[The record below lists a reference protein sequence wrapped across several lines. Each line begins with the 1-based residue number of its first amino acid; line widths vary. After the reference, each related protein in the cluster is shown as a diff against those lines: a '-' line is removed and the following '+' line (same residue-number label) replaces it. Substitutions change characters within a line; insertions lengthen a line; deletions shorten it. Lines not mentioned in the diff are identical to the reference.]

1 MFDELSEKLEA
12 TFARLRGRGVLTEAD
27 IKEGLREVRR
37 VLLEADVNFQLTR
50 EFLERVEKKA
60 VGVSQIR
67 TVSPGQQ
74 LVKIVYDELTA
85 MLGERREGLK
95 LSSVP
100 PTVIMMV
107 GLQGSGKT
115 TTAAKLA
122 RKLKSESRATRLVAA
137 DVYRPAAIDQLE
149 TLGAQLDVP
158 VYADRTTKDVV
169 KIAKAGI
176 EDAKRARDRVVIVD
190 TAGRLQID
198 DDMMAELERLKD
210 AIHPDE
216 ILLVADGMT
225 GQDAVKIAQGF
236 DQRLNVTGVI
246 LTKMDG
252 DARGGAA
259 LSIYGVT
266 KKPIKYIGVGEKTDA
281 LEEFYP
287 ERMAGRILQQG
298 DIVSLVEKAQTAF
311 DADEAKKLEKKVRKE
326 GMDLGDFLTAMKQI
340 ERLGPLE
347 GLLKMLPGVNSK
359 MLKQVKAADPKRMKH
374 VEAIVLSMTLEER
387 KKPDLMNGSRRARV
401 AKGSGRPISEVN
413 RLLEQFREMQKMM
426 KKAAGGQGGPGG
438 GGKFRPNMF
447 GMR

>member
-1 MFDELSEKLEA
+1 VVYQKGTDADPVEIAAWALDKAKEE
-12 TFARLRGRGVLTEAD
+12 GRDVL
-27 IKEGLREVRR
+27 
-37 VLLEADVNFQLTR
+37 
-50 EFLERVEKKA
+50 
-60 VGVSQIR
+60 
-67 TVSPGQQ
+67 
-74 LVKIVYDELTA
+74 
-85 MLGERREGLK
+85 
-95 LSSVP
+95 
-100 PTVIMMV
+100 
-107 GLQGSGKT
+107 
-115 TTAAKLA
+115 
-122 RKLKSESRATRLVAA
+122 
-137 DVYRPAAIDQLE
+137 
-149 TLGAQLDVP
+149 
-158 VYADRTTKDVV
+158 
-169 KIAKAGI
+169 
-176 EDAKRARDRVVIVD
+176 IVD

-198 DDMMAELERLKD
+198 DDMMAELERLKA

-216 ILLVADGMT
+216 ILFVADGMT

-236 DQRLNVTGVI
+236 DQKLNVTGVV

-266 KKPIKYIGVGEKTDA
+266 KKPIKYIGVGEKPDA
-281 LEEFYP
+281 LEEFHP

-326 GMDLGDFLTAMKQI
+326 GMDLTDFLGAMKQI

-347 GLLKMLPGVNSK
+347 GILKMLPGSNAK
-359 MLKQVKAADPKRMKH
+359 MLKQVRSADPKRLKH

-426 KKAAGGQGGPGG
+426 KKAAGS
-438 GGKFRPNMF
+438 GGKMPRGLFR
-447 GMR
+447 